1 MIIQTLHSAENTLIF
16 LCCKKKKKRSEGRRN
31 KMFIDE
37 QNTRLYNIFVGF
49 LLKRSR
55 GQNLTYESRHHIS
68 PYSFNHHCLVDG
80 HFLN

>member
-16 LCCKKKKKRSEGRRN
+16 LCCKKKGQKVGEIKCS
-31 KMFIDE
+31 IDE
-37 QNTRLYNIFVGF
+37 QNTRLYNTFVCF
-49 LLKRSR
+49 LLRRSR